1 MTIFIRYS
9 LALLLLVVSVSAQA
23 VSFNRIVS
31 LGDSL
36 LDDPGGSRSPLVSDQ
51 LASRIGAPLTKL
63 ALAGSTS
70 TSLIN
75 DGQHTQA
82 AASFGEG
89 DLALLWIGGNDF
101 LAAAPLII
109 AGDVGFLDTLESNV
123 DLIVS
128 TLSDAGITVVV
139 FNLPDI
145 SQVPG
150 VIQQLGI
157 SDAIRQASAQWRDR
171 LNAIAANRGATV
183 VDVFSVFDILALQ
196 PEGFAVDGEL
206 QVPSPAFGD
215 LASCPTCTWADPIH
229 PSGLGQGVI
238 TNAAIAKLNA
248 EFDPAGTTPLTPLSK
263 TEMASLASVDTF
275 VNLAG
280 LWFDPA
286 FDGEGY
292 DIVQSAG
299 GITVFFYGYDSN
311 GNRLWLIS
319 ELLEDRPALNQ
330 PITISMSVG
339 DGGSF
344 QQPVPGSQLEQW
356 GTLSMTLSECGGG
369 EFVINGRDGTKTH
382 AVVKLA
388 DVVGTSCFAP

>member
-1 MTIFIRYS
+1 MIATYRCC
-9 LALLLLVVSVSAQA
+9 LALVFLLLSVSAQA

-36 LDDPGGSRSPLVSDQ
+36 LDDPVGARSPLVSDQ

-63 ALAGSTS
+63 AVGGSTS

-75 DGQHTQA
+75 GGQHTEA

-101 LAAAPLII
+101 LDAAPAII
-109 AGDVGFLDTLESNV
+109 LGNLDFLDTLESNV

-128 TLSDAGITVVV
+128 TLADAGITVVV

-145 SQVPG
+145 AQVPG
-150 VIQQLGI
+150 VIQQVG
-157 SDAIRQASAQWRDR
+157 SNDAIRQASDQWRDR
-171 LNAIAANRGATV
+171 LNAIAMNRGATV
-183 VDVFSVFDILALQ
+183 VDVFTVFDILGAQ
-196 PEGFAVDGEL
+196 PEGFAVDGEV
-206 QVPSPAFGD
+206 QVPSPTFGD
-215 LASCPTCTWADPIH
+215 VISCPTCTWADPIH
-229 PSGLGQGVI
+229 PSSLGQGVI

-248 EFDPAGTTPLTPLSK
+248 EFDPAGNTPLAPLSK
-263 TEMASLASVDTF
+263 TEMASLASADTF
-275 VNLAG
+275 ITLAG

-299 GITVFFYGYDSN
+299 GITVFYYGYDSN

-319 ELLEDRPALNQ
+319 ELLADRPALNQ
-330 PITISMSVG
+330 PISLTMSVG
-339 DGGSF
+339 NGGTF
-344 QQPVPGSQLEQW
+344 QQPIPGSQLEQW
-356 GTLSMTLSECGGG
+356 GTLSMTVTECGAG
-369 EFVINGRDGTKTH
+369 EFVIDGLDGTKTH